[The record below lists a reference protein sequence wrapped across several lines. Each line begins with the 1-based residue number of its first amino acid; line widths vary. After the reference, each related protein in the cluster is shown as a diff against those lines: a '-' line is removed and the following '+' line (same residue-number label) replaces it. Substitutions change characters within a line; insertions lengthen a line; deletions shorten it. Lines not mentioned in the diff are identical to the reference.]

1 MVVLVK
7 AEFNY
12 LGQKVTAKSG
22 PRVAM
27 IQLVQVKKYE
37 AEQQRVNF

>member
-12 LGQKVTAKSG
+12 LGPKVIAKSG
-22 PRVAM
+22 QKAGMVSS
-27 IQLVQVKKYE
+27 V
-37 AEQQRVNF
+37 